1 MNWEGK
7 VALVTGAS
15 RGIGQGVAAEL
26 ARLGVTV
33 VGTATTEAGAEGIT
47 QALSSAPSAGKGCV
61 LDVRDTESVK
71 ALFAEMKSSVG
82 VPSILVNNA
91 GITDDAIFLRMR
103 EEQWDAVIDANL
115 NSLYRVTKLALKGML
130 RSRWGRIINI
140 ASVVAQTGNPGQANY
155 CAAKAGML
163 GFTKSLAL
171 EMAAYGITVNAVAP
185 GFIDTQM
192 TQDLTE
198 EQRGAVLSQV
208 PMKSIGAVEDIAH
221 AVRFL
226 ASDESKYVT
235 GHTLNVNG
243 GMCLV

>member
-1 MNWEGK
+1 MNWEDK

-15 RGIGQGVAAEL
+15 RGIGQGIASEL
-26 ARLGVTV
+26 ARQGATV
-33 VGTATTEAGAEGIT
+33 VGTATTEQGAESIT
-47 QALSSAPSAGKGCV
+47 QALSAFSDTGQGCV

-71 ALFAEMKSSVG
+71 ALFTEMKATVG
-82 VPSILVNNA
+82 MPSILVNNA
-91 GITDDAIFLRMR
+91 GITQDSIFLRMR

-130 RSRWGRIINI
+130 RQRWGRIINI
-140 ASVVAQTGNPGQANY
+140 ASVVAQMGNPGQANY

-171 EMAAYGITVNAVAP
+171 EMASYGITVNAVAP
-185 GFIDTQM
+185 GFINTQM

-198 EQRGAVLSQV
+198 EQQAAVLSQV
-208 PMKSIGAVEDIAH
+208 PMKSIGAVEDIAY

-226 ASDESKYVT
+226 ASDESKYMT

-243 GMCLV
+243 GMCLA

>member
-1 MNWEGK
+1 MSWEDK

-15 RGIGQGVAAEL
+15 RGIGQGIAAEL
-26 ARLGVTV
+26 ARQGATV
-33 VGTATTEAGAEGIT
+33 IGTATTEQGADNIT
-47 QALSSAPSAGKGCV
+47 QSLSEYPVAGKGCV
-61 LDVRDTESVK
+61 LDIRDMESVK
-71 ALFAEMKSSVG
+71 ALFAEMKSTVG
-82 VPSILVNNA
+82 MPSILVNNA
-91 GITDDAIFLRMR
+91 GITQDSIFLRMR

-130 RSRWGRIINI
+130 RGRWGRIINI
-140 ASVVAQTGNPGQANY
+140 ASVVAQMGNPGQANY

-171 EMAAYGITVNAVAP
+171 EMASYGITVNAVAP

-192 TQDLTE
+192 TQELTE
-198 EQRGAVLSQV
+198 EQQAAVLSQV
-208 PMKSIGAVEDIAH
+208 PMKSIGTVEDIAH

-226 ASDESKYVT
+226 ASDESKYMT

-243 GMCLV
+243 GMCLA

>member
-1 MNWEGK
+1 MSWEGK

-15 RGIGQGVAAEL
+15 RGIGQGIAAEL
-26 ARLGVTV
+26 ARQGAIVI
-33 VGTATTEAGAEGIT
+33 GTATTAQGADNIT
-47 QALSSAPSAGKGCV
+47 QSLSAYPVAGKGCV
-61 LDVRDTESVK
+61 LDVCDMESVK
-71 ALFAEMKSSVG
+71 ALFAEMKSTVG
-82 VPSILVNNA
+82 MPSILVNNA
-91 GITDDAIFLRMR
+91 GIAQDSIFLRMR

-130 RSRWGRIINI
+130 RGRWGRIINI

-171 EMAAYGITVNAVAP
+171 EMASYGITVNAVAP

-192 TQDLTE
+192 TKDLTE
-198 EQRGAVLSQV
+198 EQQAAVLSQV
-208 PMKSIGAVEDIAH
+208 PMKAIGTVEDIAH

-226 ASDESKYVT
+226 ASDESKYMT

-243 GMCLV
+243 GMCLT